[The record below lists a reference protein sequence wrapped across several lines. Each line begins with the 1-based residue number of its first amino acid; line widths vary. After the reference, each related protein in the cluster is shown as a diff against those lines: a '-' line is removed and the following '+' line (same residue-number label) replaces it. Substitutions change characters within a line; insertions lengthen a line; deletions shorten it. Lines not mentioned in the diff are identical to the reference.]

1 MDLETLWEVM
11 TCCVI
16 MHNMI
21 VEDAATSLEFK
32 KMVDPIELPNQNP
45 STFEGFI
52 QMHQQIRHR
61 ATHEQLKE
69 DLLSIFDGQRPMY
82 VAI

>member
-1 MDLETLWEVM
+1 M

-21 VEDAATSLEFK
+21 VEHEGDDAATSLEFK
-32 KMVDPIELPNQNP
+32 NMGDPTELPDQNP
-45 STFEGFI
+45 ATLEEFV

-61 ATHEQLKE
+61 ATKGRS
-69 DLLSIFDGQRPMY
+69 D
-82 VAI
+82 